1 MVRREQVTAAEDAPR
16 TEGPACV
23 CWPEPRG
30 GGGVRERREAAPDTV
45 RALRRQV
52 RSWLDAAEV
61 DEETAESILLVVD
74 EAVTNAVEHACP
86 DWDCSVELVAG
97 PRACGGGVAVLVADD
112 GVWQPRGDPGFR
124 GRGIDLIGRL
134 ARRSTIETGD
144 DGTTVRMCWPAGSD
158 D

>member
-1 MVRREQVTAAEDAPR
+1 MLERLDAE
-16 TEGPACV
+16 
-23 CWPEPRG
+23 
-30 GGGVRERREAAPDTV
+30 PDTV
-45 RALRRQV
+45 RTLRRRMQD
-52 RSWLDAAEV
+52 WLDASGV
-61 DEETAESILLVVD
+61 DQETAESILLVVD

-97 PRACGGGVAVLVADD
+97 PRACGGGVAVLVADN

-134 ARRSTIETGD
+134 AQRSSIEAGD
-144 DGTTVRMCWPAGSD
+144 DGTTVRMCWPVTD